1 MFHRTAED
9 YFNHTG
15 VLRLDLRS
23 DFEKAEVIQNIE
35 RLIVPPAYD
44 LFDTDKIITKVPMYA
59 IERQKGFEKSG
70 FTKSEEFMIGTNDK
84 YAYKDYWSRKK

>member
-9 YFNHTG
+9 FFNHTG

-23 DFEKAEVIQNIE
+23 DFEKAEVIQNIAG
-35 RLIVPPAYD
+35 LIVPPAYD

-59 IERQKGFEKSG
+59 IERQKAFEKSG

-84 YAYKDYWSRKK
+84 YAYKDYWEKVK